1 MPGCSEGKHSVYY
14 RIPSKESIQL
24 MLKTSDGFQES
35 IFKGQVR
42 EGSRRVYD
50 WSVVKYGTVS
60 QGSTLSVL
68 SLQEAWGCV
77 LMVIK

>member
-1 MPGCSEGKHSVYY
+1 
-14 RIPSKESIQL
+14 

-60 QGSTLSVL
+60 QGLQYQ
-68 SLQEAWGCV
+68 SLRPSRSGGHR
-77 LMVIK
+77 LMIIT